1 MSATSSGDAPT
12 RFGPPTVAYVFRP
25 KGPSGRASALRSWKI
40 KGNTGKR
47 VMDMGTEVTMRRR
60 DVGGMAV
67 IAHVE
72 VQVGRAHL
80 VEGVDDQGIRE

>member
-1 MSATSSGDAPT
+1 
-12 RFGPPTVAYVFRP
+12 
-25 KGPSGRASALRSWKI
+25 
-40 KGNTGKR
+40 
-47 VMDMGTEVTMRRR
+47 MDMGTEVTMRRR